1 MRQKREEI
9 VLNYSINL
17 NELSKEQIECLE
29 TVGIST
35 KDNMHYIEGR
45 PLTYIPSADY
55 MRVLI
60 YDGNSFLFERY
71 DTNSGSGI
79 AIPSSLA
86 NPKAKISINEGKLSY
101 GNNTI
106 RRNILVDLDFNSFGN
121 KVKFD
126 LDIYNKPIKV
136 DYHEGWKIGSFR
148 IGFTYDD
155 KEYGPQD
162 IFESYTI
169 TSKGIN
175 NIKYD
180 LEDYAEELIA
190 ETENFNTYY
199 LMNSLQAFFKYWE
212 NIILEGVKEEEKEK
226 SLKTIETYLEFL
238 RVYAETFFNTYKN
251 GYTELV
257 NRQIEEDNRK
267 RKIRI

>member
-1 MRQKREEI
+1 ME
-9 VLNYSINL
+9 NSINL
-17 NELSKEQIECLE
+17 NELSKEQIKCLE
-29 TVGIST
+29 RVGIST

-45 PLTYIPSADY
+45 PLTNIPSADY
-55 MRVLI
+55 MRVLV

-71 DTNSGSGI
+71 DTICGSGI

-86 NPKAKISINEGKLSY
+86 NSKAKIIINEGKLSY

-106 RRNILVDLDFNSFGN
+106 RRNALVDLDFNSFGN
-121 KVKFD
+121 KVKCD
-126 LDIYNKPIKV
+126 LDIYNKPIIV

-162 IFESYTI
+162 IFQSYTI
-169 TSKGIN
+169 TSNGIN

-180 LEDYAEELIA
+180 LEDYKEELIA
-190 ETENFNTYY
+190 ETENFNTDY
-199 LMNSLQAFFKYWE
+199 LMNSLQAFFKRWE
-212 NIILEGVKEEEKEK
+212 NIILEGVKEEDKEK

-251 GYTELV
+251 CYTELV

-267 RKIRI
+267 KGKTNIKEKSFITN

>member
-9 VLNYSINL
+9 VLSNSINL

-60 YDGNSFLFERY
+60 YDGNNFLFERY

-86 NPKAKISINEGKLSY
+86 NPKAKISINEGNLSY
-101 GNNTI
+101 WNNTI

-121 KVKFD
+121 KIKFSSG
-126 LDIYNKPIKV
+126 IK
-136 DYHEGWKIGSFR
+136 SM
-148 IGFTYDD
+148 
-155 KEYGPQD
+155 
-162 IFESYTI
+162 I
-169 TSKGIN
+169 T
-175 NIKYD
+175 
-180 LEDYAEELIA
+180 LEICSDNER
-190 ETENFNTYY
+190 
-199 LMNSLQAFFKYWE
+199 Q
-212 NIILEGVKEEEKEK
+212 ILNDV
-226 SLKTIETYLEFL
+226 TEFL
-238 RVYAETFFNTYKN
+238 KQLN
-251 GYTELV
+251 
-257 NRQIEEDNRK
+257 IMK
-267 RKIRI
+267 RL